1 MLLMLRGKKGKKYC
15 NYRIDGEHCRYNRR
29 FFRFFMRGK
38 RADQLCSQYKYVHI
52 QHLLSTN
59 G

>member
-1 MLLMLRGKKGKKYC
+1 MLRGKKGKKYC